1 MHQPVSIYAFWRT
14 EMETIPQTKNT
25 FEVLSDDLR
34 QVVAEINRSV
44 VAVNARRHLSSSG
57 VHWRDGIIITAAHT
71 IRRTDDIVV
80 ILPNG
85 QTVAASFAGA
95 DTTIDLA
102 VLMINREKLSTP
114 HFGDSAQLQN
124 RTSRSCRRARRA
136 AGPKCDA
143 RHGRRVEWR
152 MAHLAR
158 RIDRPIHRLRSR
170 SSSRGCRRT
179 ARRCACSRAGH

>member
-1 MHQPVSIYAFWRT
+1 
-14 EMETIPQTKNT
+14 METIPQTKNT

-95 DTTIDLA
+95 DPTIDLA
-102 VLMINREKLSTP
+102 VLKINREQLSTP

-170 SSSRGCRRT
+170 SSSRDCRRT

>member
-1 MHQPVSIYAFWRT
+1 
-14 EMETIPQTKNT
+14 METIPQTKNT

-95 DTTIDLA
+95 DPTIDLA
-102 VLMINREKLSTP
+102 VLKINRE
-114 HFGDSAQLQN
+114 
-124 RTSRSCRRARRA
+124 
-136 AGPKCDA
+136 
-143 RHGRRVEWR
+143 
-152 MAHLAR
+152 
-158 RIDRPIHRLRSR
+158 
-170 SSSRGCRRT
+170 
-179 ARRCACSRAGH
+179 